1 MESLSQNKK
10 LVQLLLSS
18 QGKEFL
24 ASYIIFLF
32 NGAIV
37 LASGDR
43 QFFLN

>member
-1 MESLSQNKK
+1 MSGK
-10 LVQLLLSS
+10 LLLSS

-24 ASYIIFLF
+24 VSYIIFLF